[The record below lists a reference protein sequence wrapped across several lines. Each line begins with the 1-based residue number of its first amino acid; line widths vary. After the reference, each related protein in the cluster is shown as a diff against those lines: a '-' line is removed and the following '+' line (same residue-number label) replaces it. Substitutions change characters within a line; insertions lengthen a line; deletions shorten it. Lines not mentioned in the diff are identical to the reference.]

1 MCSDVSS
8 RNWRKQRHHSGVS
21 VCSGCHSTLTA
32 RKTYRPMWKM
42 PVWESFFCASTL
54 FMCVCTLMGSNPQ
67 YPWEWDFG
75 RRDRHLRRC
84 GEAPGYWV
92 ESWREVAASSSALA
106 VYGWA
111 QGRLLKH
118 WLIFTYLKCFFFFS
132 FLFSKLI
139 TKFPLSFRGR
149 EQVITKSQ
157 RDLAFLDMCGL
168 VHCYTRLPWE
178 FPSSL
183 WL

>member
-1 MCSDVSS
+1 M
-8 RNWRKQRHHSGVS
+8 
-21 VCSGCHSTLTA
+21 L
-32 RKTYRPMWKM
+32 
-42 PVWESFFCASTL
+42 
-54 FMCVCTLMGSNPQ
+54 
-67 YPWEWDFG
+67 
-75 RRDRHLRRC
+75 
-84 GEAPGYWV
+84 APGIG
-92 ESWREVAASSSALA
+92 ESSATIRALVSAAGATAHLQRERPTDPCGKCPFGNHFSVLPRCLCVSALWWEATRSIHESETLGGGIDTWDGA
-106 VYGWA
+106 VKLRGTGLRAGGKSQPPVQPLQYMDGHREGFWNIGWF
-111 QGRLLKH
+111 LH
-118 WLIFTYLKCFFFFS
+118 TWNVFFFS